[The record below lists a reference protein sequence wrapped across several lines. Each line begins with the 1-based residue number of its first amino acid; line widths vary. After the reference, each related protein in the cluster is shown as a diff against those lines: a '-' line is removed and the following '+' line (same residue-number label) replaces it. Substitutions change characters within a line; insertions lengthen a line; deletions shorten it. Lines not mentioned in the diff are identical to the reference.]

1 VTSHTLKPRFAGYPT
16 GAHRTS
22 IPNVF
27 FSELLAQIEDEA
39 ELRVTLYVFYA
50 LGRRK
55 GYPRFVTLNEL
66 RAEAPLLASLGD
78 GDNIDATTKLERGL
92 DAAIERGTLL
102 SLDMETPGTP
112 SPQALR
118 REPAE
123 GRRRQGEG
131 SDRLIL
137 TNTASD
143 RRALEQIQ
151 DGRIDLG
158 RALPPAR
165 TAAASAKGNV
175 FQLYEENIGPLTPI
189 VAEELRDAEALYPV
203 EWIEEAF
210 RESALQ
216 NKRSWRYA
224 EAILKRWATE
234 GRAREKAG
242 RDPGEGNSARAQLLR
257 RLRGDG

>member
-1 VTSHTLKPRFAGYPT
+1 MTSRVLARFAGFPT

-78 GDNIDATTKLERGL
+78 IDSTTKLERGL

-102 SLDMETPGTP
+102 ALDLKPPGTP
-112 SPQALR
+112 STQA
-118 REPAE
+118 
-123 GRRRQGEG
+123 GRGQGEG
-131 SDRLIL
+131 FDRLIL

-143 RRALEQIQ
+143 RRALEQLQ
-151 DGRIDLG
+151 DGRMDLG
-158 RALPPAR
+158 RALPHAR
-165 TAAASAKGNV
+165 GGAASPKGNV

-189 VAEELRDAEALYPV
+189 VAEELREAEALYPV

-234 GRAREKAG
+234 GRAREKTG

>member
-1 VTSHTLKPRFAGYPT
+1 MTSGTLKPKFAGFPT

-27 FSELLAQIEDEA
+27 FSEVMAQIEDEA

-66 RAEAPLLASLGD
+66 RAEAPLLAALGD
-78 GDNIDATTKLERGL
+78 GGATDTVTSLERGL
-92 DAAIERGTLL
+92 AAAIERGTLL
-102 SLDMETPGTP
+102 SIDLETPETP
-112 SPQALR
+112 SSST
-118 REPAE
+118 
-123 GRRRQGEG
+123 GRTGVRFAAQ
-131 SDRLIL
+131 RLIL
-137 TNTASD
+137 SNTASD
-143 RRALEQIQ
+143 RRAIEQIK
-151 DGRIDLG
+151 DGRIELG
-158 RALPPAR
+158 RALPPMRA
-165 TAAASAKGNV
+165 AAASSKGNI
-175 FQLYEENIGPLTPI
+175 FQSYEENIGPLTPI
-189 VAEELRDAEALYPV
+189 VAEELREAEALYPV

-224 EAILKRWATE
+224 EAILRRWATE

>member
-1 VTSHTLKPRFAGYPT
+1 MTSGVLKPRFAGFPA

-39 ELRVTLYVFYA
+39 ELRITLYVFYA

-66 RAEAPLLASLGD
+66 RAEAPLLAALGN
-78 GDNIDATTKLERGL
+78 GGSTDATTNLERGL
-92 DAAIERGTLL
+92 DAAIERGTLI
-102 SLDMETPGTP
+102 SLDIETSGTP
-112 SPQALR
+112 SPSTGKGPGVGFA
-118 REPAE
+118 P
-123 GRRRQGEG
+123 
-131 SDRLIL
+131 DRLIF

-143 RRALEQIQ
+143 RRAIEQLE
-151 DGRIDLG
+151 DGRIQLG
-158 RALPPAR
+158 RALPSTRAV
-165 TAAASAKGNV
+165 AASPKGNV
-175 FQLYEENIGPLTPI
+175 YQLYEENIGPLTPI
-189 VAEELRDAEALYPV
+189 VAEELREAEALYPV

-210 RESALQ
+210 REAALQ

-224 EAILKRWATE
+224 EAILRRWATE

>member
-1 VTSHTLKPRFAGYPT
+1 MTSHALKAPFAGFPT

-50 LGRRK
+50 LARRK

-66 RAEAPLLASLGD
+66 RAEAPLLAALGNGND
-78 GDNIDATTKLERGL
+78 AGATTKLERGL
-92 DAAIERGTLL
+92 EAAIERGTLL
-102 SLDMETPGTP
+102 MIDLEFTGTP
-112 SPQALR
+112 SPQA
-118 REPAE
+118 
-123 GRRRQGEG
+123 GRGQGEG
-131 SDRLIL
+131 SRLIL
-137 TNTASD
+137 LNTASD
-143 RRALEQIQ
+143 RRAVEQIQ
-151 DGRIDLG
+151 DGRIPLG
-158 RALPPAR
+158 RAIPPAR
-165 TAAASAKGNV
+165 AAAASAKGNV
-175 FQLYEENIGPLTPI
+175 FQLYEENIGALTPI
-189 VAEELRDAEALYPV
+189 VAEELREAEALYPV

-210 RESALQ
+210 REAALL

-224 EAILKRWATE
+224 EAILRRWATE
-234 GRAREKAG
+234 GRKREKAG